1 MVETSVETRAGQERL
16 KEMGVVPIPEPDELT
31 EPYWQATAR
40 GELRLMACA
49 RCGQL
54 RHPPSPTCP
63 HCGSA
68 DTTWQ
73 RVSGNGIVYSF
84 IVDHR
89 LMVPGFD
96 EPYVVAQVN
105 PVEAEHDTV
114 RIVANIK
121 GCALS
126 DVYIGM
132 PVEVFFEQ
140 RGPMRLPQFRPRVQ
154 ARST

>member
-1 MVETSVETRAGQERL
+1 MSQTNVETRAGQERL
-16 KEMGVVPIPEPDELT
+16 KQMGVVPIPEPDELT
-31 EPYWQATAR
+31 EPYWRAAAR
-40 GELRLMACA
+40 GELHLMACA

-54 RHPPSPTCP
+54 RHPPSATCP
-63 HCGSA
+63 HCGSTDA
-68 DTTWQ
+68 TWQ
-73 RVSGNGIVYSF
+73 RVSGNAIVYSF

-105 PVEAEHDTV
+105 PVEADHDTV

-121 GCALS
+121 GCEPS

-140 RGPMRLPQFRPRVQ
+140 RGAMCLPQFRPRVEE
-154 ARST
+154 RST

>member
-1 MVETSVETRAGQERL
+1 MTDTNVETRAGQERL
-16 KEMGVVPIPEPDELT
+16 KDAGVVPIPEPDELT
-31 EPYWQATAR
+31 APYWQASAR
-40 GELRLMACA
+40 DELRLMTCA
-49 RCGQL
+49 SCGQL
-54 RHPPSPTCP
+54 RHPPSVTCP
-63 HCGSA
+63 HCGSQEA
-68 DTTWQ
+68 SWE
-73 RVSGNGIVYSF
+73 RVSGNGTVYSF
-84 IVDHR
+84 IIDHR

-121 GCALS
+121 GCDPS

-140 RGPMRLPQFRPRVQ
+140 RGTARLPQFRPRPDQ
-154 ARST
+154 K